1 MFRLLGA
8 APDPFMWTDQRGRWH
23 VINHEF
29 NTGQTDQCGTST
41 LSAHFFSEDGQQ
53 WHGTDGVQPYGH
65 TVQYDDGTN
74 HTYCTL
80 ERPNIVID
88 PKGQITHLTLAAD
101 LITGDEGCAA
111 RGRGCCDCKYDDHA
125 GTIVVSLDV

>member
-1 MFRLLGA
+1 M
-8 APDPFMWTDQRGRWH
+8 
-23 VINHEF
+23 INHEF